1 LKPRLA
7 RTFAAVVFAACCVFP
22 LLVSRMVAP
31 ANYGGHAL
39 TSGFGRGRLDLQ
51 GIVSEGSGGKVELP
65 TEPLILTLRLSGDG
79 SISLKGQGVERT
91 ISASSTPMDVSLD
104 LPEGGPVAIESAAR
118 IRLYEVAIERVTIPW
133 TALALASLFGLLA
146 VAAAARR
153 EGSLLQLIALVI
165 PAVLALA
172 ASPTSRMFAGI
183 AVAKALPTIVVLALF
198 GPLVFAIRVSRFPS
212 FLFSS
217 ALVRFAFVC
226 SLALTS
232 VQLLAFEQPLP
243 LGDPGA
249 YFEMAGRFAD
259 AMGRVRSPFD
269 LGPVLS
275 DVQAYLALP
284 ATGLLY
290 GLLRFI
296 GGGLFLIY
304 ATQAVA
310 MALAVATLV
319 AVSEGEFG
327 PRAGRIAFGLSLLHP
342 SFSILPGIVQPEPF
356 ILAAWALAK
365 LLTLRA
371 MRAGGEPRVLLAA
384 GVLTGVGLALHP
396 QGLSFLLLALLLC
409 LLPWSTMFMRRP
421 ILLIAPLLGTLS
433 VLLPVAAAEHFSKP
447 LAYTLDKQYGF
458 FAYTSPHPL
467 GFWLYIDSDGWQGP
481 LRIEDTTYQK
491 ELIALKGETAVGST
505 FADVAAFIGRH
516 PKESAIAVLRN
527 LHRLWKQPDNPF
539 AVPFVMPYSV
549 QVAFHRA
556 LVVLFILSLTALLT
570 GRTAVLALPFVM
582 LSMTYPAY
590 HVFNKYATPA
600 LPFIIIGATFL
611 LDRLFQERRSSPFM
625 VLTAGLAAAAF
636 GVLLPATWAAR
647 AAVSGDVFLFAVRAL
662 LWVGLGTALAGAV
675 FAFRSDVRSKVLA
688 STIGAFVLIGSSWAA
703 AQTDTSRGVWSSP
716 LDTPFDASCRFP
728 GIATTTA
735 SSPSPDPAWMLI
747 DIESEDST
755 PPILLVNDQTI
766 EKLVPTMPAFGLATF
781 RGRRAPETFRQTWR
795 APIPE
800 SMLSTGELRIR
811 LTGGSQSRVFGDLRA
826 GAQGPRL
833 SVGNWPYLSVY
844 RLMHEGQYRLP
855 THVVPPQACE
865 ARGLSGRPG
874 ISLVRIAEGEEDR
887 MSIKAGKPLEWIF

>member
-7 RTFAAVVFAACCVFP
+7 RTLAAVVFAACCVFP

-51 GIVSEGSGGKVELP
+51 GIVSEGSGGKVDLP
-65 TEPLILTLRLSGDG
+65 AEPLVLTLRLSGDG
-79 SISLKGQGVERT
+79 PISLKGQGVERT
-91 ISASSTPMDVSLD
+91 ISASSVPIEVSLD
-104 LPEGGPVAIESAAR
+104 LPHGGPVAIESAAR
-118 IRLYEVAIERVTIPW
+118 IRLYEIAIERVTIPW
-133 TALALASLFGLLA
+133 TALAFASLFGLLA
-146 VAAAARR
+146 VMAAARR
-153 EGSLLQLIALVI
+153 DGSLFQSFVLVV

-172 ASPTSRMFAGI
+172 ASPTSRAFAGI
-183 AVAKALPTIVVLALF
+183 AGAKALPTLVVLVLF
-198 GPLVFAIRVSRFPS
+198 LPLVLAIRASGVPPL
-212 FLFSS
+212 LFSS
-217 ALVRFAFVC
+217 SLVRFSFAC
-226 SLALTS
+226 SLVLAG
-232 VQLLAFEQPLP
+232 VQLVAFEQPLP

-296 GGGLFLIY
+296 GGGLSLIY

-319 AVSEGEFG
+319 SISESEFG
-327 PRAGRIAFGLSLLHP
+327 SRAGRIAFGISLLHP

-356 ILAAWALAK
+356 MLAAWTLAA
-365 LLTLRA
+365 LLTLHAVRA
-371 MRAGGEPRVLLAA
+371 AGEPRVLLAA

-396 QGLSFLLLALLLC
+396 QGLSFLLLALFLC

-433 VLLPVAAAEHFSKP
+433 ALLPVAAAEHFSKP

-527 LHRLWKQPDNPF
+527 LHRLWHQPDNPF
-539 AVPFVMPYSV
+539 AVPFVMPYSI

-556 LVVLFILSLTALLT
+556 LVVLFVVSLPALLA
-570 GRTAVLALPFVM
+570 GRWAVLSLPFVM

-600 LPFIIIGATFL
+600 LPFIIIGASFL
-611 LDRLFQERRSSPFM
+611 LDRLFQERRSSPFI
-625 VLTAGLAAAAF
+625 VLIAGLAGAALGA
-636 GVLLPATWAAR
+636 LLPATWAAR
-647 AAVSGDVFLFAVRAL
+647 AAVSGDIFLFAVRAL

-675 FAFRSDVRSKVLA
+675 FAFRSDVRSKLLA
-688 STIGAFVLIGSSWAA
+688 SVIGGAVLIASSWAA

-716 LDTPFDASCRFP
+716 LDTPFDASCRLP
-728 GIATTTA
+728 GVATTKA
-735 SSPSPDPAWMLI
+735 SSPPPDPAWILI
-747 DIESEDST
+747 DIESQDST
-755 PPILLVNDQTI
+755 PPVLSVNDQMI
-766 EKLVPTMPAFGLATF
+766 EKLVPTMPPFGLATF
-781 RGRRAPETFRQTWR
+781 RGRRAPETFRQIWR

-811 LTGGSQSRVFGDLRA
+811 LTGGSQSRVFGDVRD
-826 GAQGPRL
+826 GDEGPRL

-855 THVVPPQACE
+855 TRVVPSQACK
-865 ARGLSGRPG
+865 ARGISGRPG
-874 ISLVRIAEGEEDR
+874 ISLVRVAEGEEDR